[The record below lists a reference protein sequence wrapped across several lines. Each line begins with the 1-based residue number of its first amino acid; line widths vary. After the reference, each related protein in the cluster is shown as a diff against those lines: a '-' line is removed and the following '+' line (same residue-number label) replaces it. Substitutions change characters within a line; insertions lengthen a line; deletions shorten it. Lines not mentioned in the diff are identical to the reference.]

1 MVVSLYFHIPFCTH
15 KCGYC
20 HFYVVPDKESFKK
33 VLMDGLAIE
42 WQLRL
47 PELINKK
54 IVSIYFG
61 GGTPSLLGSQYL
73 STILSWIKRDIG
85 FNPKTTEITLEANP
99 ENITPQMMSEYR
111 QAGVNRVSIG
121 IQALEDNLLK
131 KLERQHGS
139 QKAIE
144 AVLSTA
150 KAGIDNIT
158 VDLMYD
164 LPGQTLSI
172 WQETLQ
178 RVSKLPIKHL
188 SLYNMTIE
196 PHTTFFKYREQIQKL
211 LPDQETSLKMYETA
225 QEMLNSAGLIQYEI
239 SAFSKPGYQSLHN
252 TGYWKGRPFLGFG
265 PSAFSY
271 WSGSRFRNIANLN
284 RYSQQLKEKTFP
296 IDFKE
301 KLDPVRSLRELLTI
315 RIRLVEG
322 VDLNKF
328 QQEWGPLDPETF
340 ETFSELLR
348 QNLIEKNGDLIKLS
362 KKGILFY
369 DSVAS
374 DLI

>member
-1 MVVSLYFHIPFCTH
+1 MVETSLYFHIPFCTH

-20 HFYVVPDKESFKK
+20 HFYVVPDKESLKK
-33 VLMDGLAIE
+33 VLIDALAIE

-47 PELINKK
+47 PELRDKK

-61 GGTPSLLGSQYL
+61 GGTPSLLGAHYL
-73 STILSWIKRDIG
+73 NNILQWIQKDIG
-85 FNPKTTEITLEANP
+85 FDPKIEITLEANP
-99 ENITPQMMSEYR
+99 ENITPQLMAEYR

-121 IQALEDNLLK
+121 IQTLDDSLLK

-139 QKAIE
+139 QKAID
-144 AVLSTA
+144 AVLHTSN
-150 KAGIDNIT
+150 AGISNIT
-158 VDLMYD
+158 IDLMYD
-164 LPGQTLSI
+164 LPGQTLCI
-172 WQETLQ
+172 WKETLQ
-178 RVSKLPIKHL
+178 RVSKLPIKHI

-196 PHTTFFKYREQIQKL
+196 PHTTFFKHRDQIQKL

-225 QEMLNSAGLIQYEI
+225 QEKLHSTGLIQYEI
-239 SAFSKPGYQSLHN
+239 SAFSQPGYQSLHN

-271 WSGSRFRNIANLN
+271 WSGSRFRNISNLN

-301 KLDPVRSLRELLTI
+301 KLDPISSRRELLTI
-315 RIRLVEG
+315 RIRLIEG
-322 VDLNKF
+322 VNLTAF

-340 ETFSELLR
+340 ETLTELQR
-348 QNLIEKNGDLIKLS
+348 QNLIEKKDDVIKIT
-362 KKGILFY
+362 KKGLLFY

-374 DLI
+374 ELI